1 MNIRNLTKNQQ
12 KRLLDSLNE
21 YYINADLRDEHL
33 DNFDE
38 LVNRFPDGIL
48 NLAYTTYGEN
58 EQFDIQVNFNLNKM
72 RYEEWINNELFYK
85 PNESYDRTFDDFCD
99 EIESCDFESM
109 IRNCASEC
117 IDREE
122 NPERMYQ
129 ILKDRLFH
137 LYDSDVAENEYRKIL
152 WYKQKTDKSI
162 YDIVDFNGNYDEKMI
177 ENYYKNHD
185 VPSAKMWTEDVFAL
199 NNVIGNIQA
208 FVDSLNKD
216 QKGKTSEKDNVK
228 AKGL

>member
-21 YYINADLRDEHL
+21 FFVSAGFNDDHFK
-33 DNFDE
+33 NFE
-38 LVNRFPDGIL
+38 EIVNRFPDGIL
-48 NLAYTTYGEN
+48 NLAHTTYGEN

-152 WYKQKTDKSI
+152 WYKQKTEKSI